1 MKISQITVMPTY
13 TYMCVVDSVCV
24 WKYCFVLYVGI
35 VLVAVDE
42 AHCVSQWGHD
52 FRDTYRRLG
61 VLRSVLPKVRCT
73 PLRFHAL
80 ITTTPIVVFF

>member
-1 MKISQITVMPTY
+1 MPNA
-13 TYMCVVDSVCV
+13 CVTSGLCMLESDTMAG
-24 WKYCFVLYVGI
+24 VGI

-61 VLRSVLPKVRCT
+61 VLRSVLPNVSCLNLFIVCYKKWS
-73 PLRFHAL
+73 FHF
-80 ITTTPIVVFF
+80 IVEHLFSP